1 MSPQHEIL
9 VFNFA
14 RFPGCITQHRNLP
27 HYRHLTVSLVYM
39 RLYNGMESK
48 AAQLKVLELNTI
60 YTTSVI
66 NTTYKMTV
74 IISGNK
80 IKS

>member
-1 MSPQHEIL
+1 
-9 VFNFA
+9 
-14 RFPGCITQHRNLP
+14 
-27 HYRHLTVSLVYM
+27 
-39 RLYNGMESK
+39 MESK